1 MGPVQ
6 HQWFADALA
15 AESVTN
21 QTNPKLPVLR
31 HIPIALAP
39 VPEAPNALPGGLA
52 EHRNR
57 GRLITVCNF
66 RPGGVAKKPAK
77 VRSLKAANR
86 RIDHIV
92 AAEFGGYDMVY
103 PSVSCFEGSDFR
115 WLLRDPTWP
124 EIADG
129 NQASTVA
136 MFRKAAWERVGGFRD
151 WGKGDRYVPEDWE
164 FWVRLIGH
172 GFRGKSIREPL

>member
-1 MGPVQ
+1 MDPIH

-15 AESVTN
+15 AKSVPN

-31 HIPIALAP
+31 HMPIALAP
-39 VPEAPNALPGGLA
+39 VTKAADALPGSLA

-92 AAEFGGYDMVY
+92 TAEFGQEYRDLDIGWFDQIVRVQAAN
-103 PSVSCFEGSDFR
+103 VSAPGKTD
-115 WLLRDPTWP
+115 T
-124 EIADG
+124 EIAI
-129 NQASTVA
+129 VA
-136 MFRKAAWERVGGFRD
+136 DQMRFRAVNEAGSWQPALLESPQNARRRPVGGSSFD
-151 WGKGDRYVPEDWE
+151 NDDLKV
-164 FWVRLIGH
+164 
-172 GFRGKSIREPL
+172 S